1 SALSSAY
8 GRTRAI
14 LVSEVALACTCVI
27 TPTGTPGTYGRPWTE
42 PNVTSC
48 CPGWSTAPA
57 SKTGS
62 RSRVG
67 PGRDRPVPVTAAGCP
82 GPASRP
88 PTVDDASEL
97 SSTVDVR
104 AATEVTV
111 PTSPAPFSTV
121 SSGLM
126 PSSRPASMV
135 TELLYPGL
143 AAITFAA
150 TIR

>member
-1 SALSSAY
+1 M
-8 GRTRAI
+8 
-14 LVSEVALACTCVI
+14 SEVALARTCVI
-27 TPTGTPGTYGRPWTE
+27 TPTGTPDTYGRPWTE

-57 SKTGS
+57 SKTCS
-62 RSRVG
+62 CSSAG
-67 PGRDRPVPVTAAGCP
+67 PGRDRPVPVTAPICP
-82 GPASRP
+82 VPASRT
-88 PTVDDASEL
+88 PTVDDASVV

-111 PTSPAPFSTV
+111 PTRPAPFSTV

-150 TIR
+150 TTR